1 MRREAYFEIL
11 LLRCRSGTGSVWQ
24 VDDGAA
30 VHTTHVCHTHGT
42 VEAEYSRLAICG
54 NFNYVTHCFPGAG
67 FNGRVNGFT
76 RVDSARPVA
85 DQ

>member
-54 NFNYVTHCFPGAG
+54 NFNYVTHCFPESTFIHHAVLALFLSYPELG
-67 FNGRVNGFT
+67 
-76 RVDSARPVA
+76 PL
-85 DQ
+85 